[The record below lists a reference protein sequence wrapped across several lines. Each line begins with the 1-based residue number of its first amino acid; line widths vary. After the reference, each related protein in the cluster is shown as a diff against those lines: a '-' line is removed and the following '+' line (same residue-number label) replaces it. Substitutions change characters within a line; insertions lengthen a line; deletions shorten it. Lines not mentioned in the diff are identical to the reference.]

1 VRKAAQAAGTA
12 VLAAILLSGC
22 GSGDTG
28 DGKDGKDGRPQSESA
43 PPDRGTGTP
52 ADGSA
57 VEGAWEAKSA
67 HGKLILAITHG
78 TVALSDAHR
87 TACLGT
93 VQEPAGVTTA
103 VLKCTDGDTTR
114 TRGTLRP
121 AADGKSLSVSWQ
133 SGSTEKYTKSTDG
146 SVRMPDL
153 PTLPSGVPDGS

>member
-1 VRKAAQAAGTA
+1 MRKAAQAVGTA
-12 VLAAILLSGC
+12 ALAAILLGGC

-28 DGKDGKDGRPQSESA
+28 DGKGGGPRPESA
-43 PPDRGTGTP
+43 SPDRGAGTP
-52 ADGSA
+52 AGGSA
-57 VEGAWEAKSA
+57 IEGAWEAKSA

-78 TVALSDAHR
+78 TVALSDGHK

-121 AADGKSLSVSWQ
+121 AADGRSLSVSWQ
-133 SGSTEKYTKSTDG
+133 SGPAETYTKSTDG

-153 PTLPSGVPDGS
+153 PRLPSGVPDGG